1 MMTRFKIWA
10 RDYEIGVDWDHA
22 ATPTGR
28 QTRETRHKDYDFPAD
43 EKWVVESVDSGHES
57 YYATHQ
63 DAINSIY
70 EGRH

>member
-22 ATPTGR
+22 ATPTWA
-28 QTRETRHKDYDFPAD
+28 TIRETRHKDYDFPAD